1 MNVQDMIKSS
11 SKTSNPF
18 AVTEWDSYIGQA
30 KAKKRVQLMI
40 KAAKNRGEQIDH
52 QLILGSSGTGK
63 TTLGRLIAKEHNVP
77 FMSIMMTPSF
87 SMEALASKL
96 VAFDEDTID
105 ENGEL
110 QTGGG
115 ICLLDEALALDTPIP
130 TPSGWTTVGELEVG
144 SEVFG
149 SDGSAVTVLNKTA
162 VKTDAECFRV
172 TFRDGTSIVADAGH
186 KWYARSTKWSN
197 WSNGQTDVY
206 TTRTMFEMIENG
218 GLKFGVPNTPALD
231 LGTNDDLPI
240 HPYVMG
246 HWLGNGTSTQ
256 PHTVIRDEDF
266 EVTFNYFRE
275 IVPCEEISSPSTGAR
290 RVTFSPRGQE
300 VGFTDR
306 LKDVGVYDNKH
317 IPDAYLRSSF
327 DQRLKVL
334 QGLMDTDG
342 WISRDRHTATFVS
355 TKRALADG
363 VADLVRSLGVRA
375 NVLGPITDDRKESH
389 QDTWKV
395 NFTMRAE
402 HGFSPML
409 CAKRGEV
416 DNQHVT
422 SMTQWHRIMSIEPVA
437 SVPVQCIEVDAD
449 DHLFLAGEGMVPTHN
464 CHLLKA
470 GQQHFL
476 YSVLEDGYIPY
487 NNGAKYFFQNR
498 VTILAATTDEQRL
511 SEALRG
517 RFDNPIRLEEY
528 TAKEMAQIVEGM
540 CHKMGFEGTIQ
551 NYVDIAN
558 ASAGR
563 PRQAGA
569 LVRTARDLG
578 EIDMPSVLEFA
589 MITPEGLT
597 IDDVAYLRA
606 LHQLGGKAGIKNI
619 ASLSMRDQKVVESLE
634 RDLVHRGLVNVTRG
648 GREMTVQGLR
658 TLDRL
663 PEYM

>member
-115 ICLLDEALALDTPIP
+115 ICLLDEA
-130 TPSGWTTVGELEVG
+130 
-144 SEVFG
+144 
-149 SDGSAVTVLNKTA
+149 
-162 VKTDAECFRV
+162 
-172 TFRDGTSIVADAGH
+172 
-186 KWYARSTKWSN
+186 
-197 WSNGQTDVY
+197 
-206 TTRTMFEMIENG
+206 
-218 GLKFGVPNTPALD
+218 
-231 LGTNDDLPI
+231 
-240 HPYVMG
+240 
-246 HWLGNGTSTQ
+246 
-256 PHTVIRDEDF
+256 
-266 EVTFNYFRE
+266 
-275 IVPCEEISSPSTGAR
+275 
-290 RVTFSPRGQE
+290 
-300 VGFTDR
+300 
-306 LKDVGVYDNKH
+306 
-317 IPDAYLRSSF
+317 
-327 DQRLKVL
+327 
-334 QGLMDTDG
+334 
-342 WISRDRHTATFVS
+342 
-355 TKRALADG
+355 
-363 VADLVRSLGVRA
+363 
-375 NVLGPITDDRKESH
+375 
-389 QDTWKV
+389 
-395 NFTMRAE
+395 
-402 HGFSPML
+402 
-409 CAKRGEV
+409 
-416 DNQHVT
+416 
-422 SMTQWHRIMSIEPVA
+422 
-437 SVPVQCIEVDAD
+437 
-449 DHLFLAGEGMVPTHN
+449 
-464 CHLLKA
+464 HLLKA